1 MAGTELMGKSTGKSR
16 IAAGR
21 LGQGEASFVQVIY
34 SFCAFVHPSD
44 REVSSLSPLADRSGV
59 FAYSNPAAPAR
70 KSRFLVPIPALG
82 RILAI
87 TIIQTGFAER
97 DDFRN
102 GDSWET
108 VMEPHLSHE

>member
-44 REVSSLSPLADRSGV
+44 REVSSLSPLCRQIWGLCLQQS
-59 FAYSNPAAPAR
+59 S
-70 KSRFLVPIPALG
+70 STSTETQVPCSHPSSWKDLG
-82 RILAI
+82 NNNHTNRLC
-87 TIIQTGFAER
+87 
-97 DDFRN
+97 
-102 GDSWET
+102 
-108 VMEPHLSHE
+108 